1 MTSCFNS
8 HFSCTLN
15 WSNVFETNT
24 WKQQNFS
31 EKLFSEATFTYGTH
45 VLAGKGLSSL
55 HVSVHNNGSDNNRRM
70 LRSSASALLTII
82 ANYDQCA
89 EGKKMWLTAE
99 TLTRFAFFCFFSA
112 ASSLA
117 VVANPSVPS
126 DSSTCPQASVQS
138 KTHTPSPAIC

>member
-8 HFSCTLN
+8 HFSRTPS

-24 WKQQNFS
+24 SGQQNFC
-31 EKLFSEATFTYGTH
+31 ERLYLKVIFTNGTNA
-45 VLAGKGLSSL
+45 LAGKGLSSL

-138 KTHTPSPAIC
+138 KTHTPSPATC